1 MNQPNRIKVQ
11 VWLVFLLVFGLGG
24 LTGVSLDRIYQS
36 RYAAQRPPF
45 HGGPGG
51 PGRGGP
57 RRMLE
62 RMKQDLNLSDEQAE
76 AIHKIFDESRKE
88 GQNRLDACPGFKEA
102 RQRTQERIRAVL
114 NSEQQKK
121 YEEITKQRE
130 AMRDVPP
137 PPPETR

>member
-1 MNQPNRIKVQ
+1 MNQPNRIKLQ
-11 VWLVFLLVFGLGG
+11 VWLIFLLVFGLGG
-24 LTGVSLDRIYQS
+24 LTGISLDRVYLN

-45 HGGPGG
+45 HGG

-62 RMKQDLNLSDEQAE
+62 RMKQDLSLTDQQAE
-76 AIHKIFDESRKE
+76 AIQKIFEESRKE
-88 GQNRLDACPGFKEA
+88 GQSRLDACPGFKEA

-114 NSEQQKK
+114 TPEQQKK

-130 AMRDVPP
+130 AKHDA
-137 PPPETR
+137 PPPENR